1 MNRFSISTPEGT
13 RDLLFSSCRA
23 LRQTEDSIRRSL
35 EKSGYSEIITPIVE
49 YFDVFA
55 QANPALDQ
63 EEMLKIIDRSGRIC
77 VARPDNTTPIARIAA
92 TRLDDA
98 ALPVRLYYSQKVF
111 RSVTG
116 DHGHKGE
123 FLQIGAEL
131 IGADGLTA
139 DKDILSAAFAALE
152 STGADTFR
160 IELGHAEI
168 YKALV
173 EELGADEESA
183 ERIRRLI
190 ENKSFAA
197 LGDALAPFGN
207 RPAAKALGAMPQL
220 FGGMEVLDEVE
231 TLTGNMRVMGAVAYL
246 RRLYQALEEAGYGE
260 RVMVDLGLVHEMDY
274 YTGVMFRGYTGG
286 AGAAILSGGRYN
298 ALCARFGKDLPAGGF
313 GIDVE
318 TLSDTITG
326 AQRSDAAARRS
337 TVRLALT
344 KGRLEKKTLELLK
357 NACFDI
363 SELESGTRKLIFTL
377 PGTNIEIVLA
387 KAADVI
393 TYVEHGVCD
402 MGVVGKDTIME
413 KGGSFYEMVDL
424 GFGKCRFALAAKK
437 GKGFYGRYKTPVIAT
452 KYPAVTKAF
461 FNKKNMDVETIKIE
475 GSVELAPLLEL
486 ADAIVDIVETGTTLK
501 ENGLEVIEDV
511 AEVSARVI
519 VNLASAKMK
528 KTAIQKL
535 ISELEASNSMT
546 GEKKNVP

>member
-1 MNRFSISTPEGT
+1 MNRFRISTPEGT

-23 LRQTEDSIRRSL
+23 LRQTENAVREAL
-35 EKSGYSEIITPIVE
+35 EERGYSEIITPAVE

-55 QANPALDQ
+55 QANPELDQ
-63 EEMLKIIDRSGRIC
+63 DQMLKIIDKSGRIC

-111 RSVTG
+111 RSVSG

-123 FLQIGAEL
+123 FPQVGAEL
-131 IGADGLTA
+131 IGADGLAA
-139 DKDILSAAFAALE
+139 DKDILSAAFAAL
-152 STGADTFR
+152 SRTGADNFR

-168 YKALV
+168 YKALI
-173 EELGADEESA
+173 EELGADAASSEA
-183 ERIRRLI
+183 IRRLI

-197 LGDALAPFGN
+197 LGDALQPFGSK
-207 RPAAKALGAMPQL
+207 PAAKALSAMPQL
-220 FGGMEVLDEVE
+220 FGGIEVLDEVE
-231 TLTGNMRVMGAVAYL
+231 TLTGNVRVLGAIAYL
-246 RRLYQALEEAGYGE
+246 RRLYQALDEAGYGD
-260 RVMVDLGLVHEMDY
+260 RIMIDLGLVHEMDY
-274 YTGVMFRGYTGG
+274 YTGIMFRGYIGG
-286 AGAAILSGGRYN
+286 AGAAILAGGRYN
-298 ALCARFGKDLPAGGF
+298 ALCAKFGRDLPAGGF

-318 TLSDTITG
+318 SVAESLQG
-326 AQRSDAAARRS
+326 ASRPEVATRRD
-337 TVRLALT
+337 TVRIALT
-344 KGRLEKKTLELLK
+344 KGRLEKKTLALLK
-357 NACFDI
+357 DAGYDI
-363 SELESGTRKLIFTL
+363 SELEAGTRKLIFTL
-377 PGTNIEIVLA
+377 PDSGVEIVLS

-424 GFGKCRFALAAKK
+424 GFGRCRFALATKK
-437 GKGFYGRYKTPVIAT
+437 GKDVYGGYKTPVIAT

-461 FNKKNMDVETIKIE
+461 FNRKNMDVETIKIE

-511 AEVSARVI
+511 APISARVI

-528 KTAIQKL
+528 KTAIQKV
-535 ISELEASNSMT
+535 IAELEK
-546 GEKKNVP
+546 GLEK

>member
-1 MNRFSISTPEGT
+1 MNRFRISTPEGT
-13 RDLLFSSCRA
+13 RDLLFYSRRA
-23 LRQTEDSIRRSL
+23 LRQTENAVRDAL
-35 EKSGYSEIITPIVE
+35 EERGYSEVITPAVE

-55 QANPALDQ
+55 QANPELDQ
-63 EEMLKIIDRSGRIC
+63 DQMLKIIDKSGRIC

-111 RSVTG
+111 RSVSG

-123 FLQIGAEL
+123 FLQVGAEL
-131 IGADGLTA
+131 IGADGLAA
-139 DKDILSAAFAALE
+139 DKDILSAAFAAL
-152 STGADTFR
+152 SRTGADNFR

-168 YKALV
+168 YKALI
-173 EELGADEESA
+173 EELGADAASSEA
-183 ERIRRLI
+183 IRRLI

-197 LGDALAPFGN
+197 LGDALQPFGSK
-207 RPAAKALGAMPQL
+207 PAAKALSAMPQL
-220 FGGMEVLDEVE
+220 FGGIEVLDEVE
-231 TLTGNMRVMGAVAYL
+231 TLTGNVRVLGAIAYL
-246 RRLYQALEEAGYGE
+246 RRLYQALDEAGYGD
-260 RVMVDLGLVHEMDY
+260 RIMIDLGLVHEMDY
-274 YTGVMFRGYTGG
+274 YTGIMFRGYIGG
-286 AGAAILSGGRYN
+286 AGAAILAGGRYN
-298 ALCARFGKDLPAGGF
+298 ALCAKFGRDLPAGGF

-318 TLSDTITG
+318 SVAESLQG
-326 AQRSDAAARRS
+326 ASRPEVATRRD
-337 TVRLALT
+337 TVRIALT
-344 KGRLEKKTLELLK
+344 KGRLEKKTLALLK
-357 NACFDI
+357 DAGYDI
-363 SELESGTRKLIFTL
+363 SELEAGTRKLIFTL
-377 PGTNIEIVLA
+377 PDSGVEIVLS

-424 GFGKCRFALAAKK
+424 GFGRCRFALATKK
-437 GKGFYGRYKTPVIAT
+437 GKDVYGGYKTPVIAT

-461 FNKKNMDVETIKIE
+461 FNRKNMDVETIKIE

-511 AEVSARVI
+511 APISARVI

-528 KTAIQKL
+528 KTAIQKV
-535 ISELEASNSMT
+535 IAELEK
-546 GEKKNVP
+546 GLEK

>member
-1 MNRFSISTPEGT
+1 MNRFRISTPEGT

-23 LRQTEDSIRRSL
+23 LRQTENAVRDAL
-35 EKSGYSEIITPIVE
+35 EERGYSEIITPAVE
-49 YFDVFA
+49 YYDVFA
-55 QANPALDQ
+55 QANPELDQ
-63 EEMLKIIDRSGRIC
+63 DQMLKIIDKSGRIC

-111 RSVTG
+111 RSVSG

-123 FLQIGAEL
+123 FLQVGAEL
-131 IGADGLTA
+131 IGADGLAA
-139 DKDILSAAFAALE
+139 DKDILSAAFAAL
-152 STGADTFR
+152 SKTGADNFR

-168 YKALV
+168 YKALI
-173 EELGADEESA
+173 EELGADAASSEA
-183 ERIRRLI
+183 IRRLI

-197 LGDALAPFGN
+197 LGDALQPFGS
-207 RPAAKALGAMPQL
+207 RPAAKALSAMPQL
-220 FGGMEVLDEVE
+220 FGGIEVLDEVE
-231 TLTGNMRVMGAVAYL
+231 TLTGNVRVLGAIAYL
-246 RRLYQALEEAGYGE
+246 RRLYQALDEAGYGD
-260 RVMVDLGLVHEMDY
+260 RIMIDLGLVHEMDY
-274 YTGVMFRGYTGG
+274 YTGIMFRGYIGG
-286 AGAAILSGGRYN
+286 AGAAILAGGRYN
-298 ALCARFGKDLPAGGF
+298 ALCAKFGRDLPAGGF

-318 TLSDTITG
+318 SVAESLQG
-326 AQRSDAAARRS
+326 ASRPEVATCRD
-337 TVRLALT
+337 TVRIALT
-344 KGRLEKKTLELLK
+344 KGRLEKKTLALLK
-357 NACFDI
+357 DAGYDI
-363 SELESGTRKLIFTL
+363 SELEAGTRKLIFTL
-377 PGTNIEIVLA
+377 PDSGVEIVLS

-424 GFGKCRFALAAKK
+424 GFGRCRFALATKK
-437 GKGFYGRYKTPVIAT
+437 GKDVYGGYKTPVIAT

-461 FNKKNMDVETIKIE
+461 FNRKNMDVETIKIE

-511 AEVSARVI
+511 APISARVI

-528 KTAIQKL
+528 KAAIQKV
-535 ISELEASNSMT
+535 IAELEK
-546 GEKKNVP
+546 GLEK

>member
-1 MNRFSISTPEGT
+1 MNRFRISTPEGT
-13 RDLLFSSCRA
+13 RDLLFASCRV
-23 LRQTEDSIRRSL
+23 LRQTERAVRTAL
-35 EKSGYSEIITPIVE
+35 EGCGYSEIITPAVE

-55 QANPALDQ
+55 QANPELDQ
-63 EEMLKIIDRSGRIC
+63 ENMLKIIDRSGRIC
-77 VARPDNTTPIARIAA
+77 VARPDNTTPIARVAA

-111 RSVTG
+111 RSVVG
-116 DHGHKGE
+116 GHGHKGE
-123 FLQIGAEL
+123 FLQVGAEL
-131 IGADGLTA
+131 IGADGLAA
-139 DKDILSAAFAALE
+139 DQDILSAAFGAL
-152 STGADTFR
+152 TGTGVDNFR

-168 YKALV
+168 YKALI
-173 EELGADEESA
+173 EELGVDVQTAES
-183 ERIRRLI
+183 IRRLI

-197 LGDALAPFGN
+197 LGDALAPYGE

-220 FGGMEVLDEVE
+220 FGGVEVLDQVE
-231 TLTGNMRVMGAVAYL
+231 ALTGNVRVLGAVSYL
-246 RRLYQALEEAGYGE
+246 RRLYQALDAAGYGS
-260 RVMVDLGLVHEMDY
+260 RIMIDLGLVHEMDY
-274 YTGVMFRGYTGG
+274 YTGVMFRGYIGG

-298 ALCARFGKDLPAGGF
+298 ALCAKFGKDLPAGGF

-318 TLSDTITG
+318 RIADSLQG
-326 AQRSDAAARRS
+326 AARPEAATRRD
-337 TVRLALT
+337 TVRIALT
-344 KGRLEKKTLELLK
+344 KGRLEKKTLSLLK
-357 NACFDI
+357 AAGYDI
-363 SELESGTRKLIFTL
+363 SELEAGSRKLIFTL
-377 PGTNIEIVLA
+377 PDAGVEIVLA

-424 GFGKCRFALAAKK
+424 GFGKCRFALATKK
-437 GKGFYGRYKTPVIAT
+437 GKDVYGGYKTPVIAT

-511 AEVSARVI
+511 APISARVI

-528 KTAIQKL
+528 KAAIQQV
-535 ISELEASNSMT
+535 ISDLES
-546 GEKKNVP
+546 GLEG

>member
-23 LRQTEDSIRRSL
+23 LRQTENAIRGAL
-35 EKSGYSEIITPIVE
+35 EARGFSEIITPAVE
-49 YFDVFA
+49 YFDVFRT
-55 QANPALDQ
+55 ANPELDQ
-63 EEMLKIIDRSGRIC
+63 ENMLKIIDRSGRIC

-131 IGADGLTA
+131 IGADGLSA
-139 DKDILSAAFAALE
+139 DLDILLAAFDALE
-152 STGADTFR
+152 KTGADSFR

-168 YKALV
+168 YKALI
-173 EELGADEESA
+173 EELGVDDMAA
-183 ERIRRLI
+183 EQIRRLI

-197 LGDALAPFGN
+197 LGDALAPYSD
-207 RPAAKALGAMPQL
+207 RAASRALGAMPQL

-231 TLTGNMRVMGAVAYL
+231 QLTQNVRVLGAVSYL
-246 RRLYQALEEAGYGE
+246 RRLYRALDEKGYGA
-260 RVMVDLGLVHEMDY
+260 RVMIDLGLVHEMDY
-274 YTGVMFRGYTGG
+274 YTGIMFRGYIGG

-298 ALCARFGKDLPAGGF
+298 ALCAKFGRDLPAGGF

-318 TLSDTITG
+318 RVAESLTG
-326 AQRSDAAARRS
+326 AQRPEAATRRG
-337 TVRLALT
+337 TVRIALT
-344 KGRLEKKTLELLK
+344 KGRLEKKTLALLQK
-357 NACFDI
+357 SGYDI
-363 SELESGTRKLIFTL
+363 SELEAGSRKLIFTL
-377 PGTNIEIVLA
+377 PDTQIEIVLA

-424 GFGKCRFALAAKK
+424 GFGKCRFAVATKK
-437 GKGFYGRYKTPVIAT
+437 GKDVYGGYKTPVIAT

-486 ADAIVDIVETGTTLK
+486 ADAIVDIVETGSTLR

-511 AEVSARVI
+511 APISARVI

-528 KTAIQKL
+528 KAAIQKV
-535 ISELEASNSMT
+535 ISELES
-546 GEKKNVP
+546 GLEG

>member
-1 MNRFSISTPEGT
+1 MNRFRISTPEGT

-23 LRQTEDSIRRSL
+23 LRQTENAVREAL
-35 EKSGYSEIITPIVE
+35 EERGYSEIITPAVE

-55 QANPALDQ
+55 QANPELDQ
-63 EEMLKIIDRSGRIC
+63 DQMLKIIDKSGRIC

-111 RSVTG
+111 RSVSG

-123 FLQIGAEL
+123 FLQVGAEL
-131 IGADGLTA
+131 IGADALAA
-139 DKDILSAAFAALE
+139 DKDILSAAFAAL
-152 STGADTFR
+152 SRTGADNFR

-168 YKALV
+168 YKALI
-173 EELGADEESA
+173 EELGADAASSEA
-183 ERIRRLI
+183 IRRLI

-197 LGDALAPFGN
+197 LGDALQPFGSK
-207 RPAAKALGAMPQL
+207 PAAKALSAMPQL
-220 FGGMEVLDEVE
+220 FGGIEVLDEVE
-231 TLTGNMRVMGAVAYL
+231 TLTGNVRVLGAIAYL
-246 RRLYQALEEAGYGE
+246 RRLYQALDEAGYGD
-260 RVMVDLGLVHEMDY
+260 RIMIDLGLVHEMDY
-274 YTGVMFRGYTGG
+274 YTGIMFRGYIGG
-286 AGAAILSGGRYN
+286 AGAAILAGGRYN
-298 ALCARFGKDLPAGGF
+298 ALCAKFGRDLPAGGF

-318 TLSDTITG
+318 SVAESLQG
-326 AQRSDAAARRS
+326 ASRPEVATRRD
-337 TVRLALT
+337 TVRIALT
-344 KGRLEKKTLELLK
+344 KGRLEKKTLALLK
-357 NACFDI
+357 DAGYDI
-363 SELESGTRKLIFTL
+363 SELEAGTRKLIFTL
-377 PGTNIEIVLA
+377 PDSGVEIVLS

-424 GFGKCRFALAAKK
+424 GFGRCRFALATKK
-437 GKGFYGRYKTPVIAT
+437 GKDVYGGYKTPVIAT

-461 FNKKNMDVETIKIE
+461 FNRKNMDVETIKIE

-511 AEVSARVI
+511 APISARVI

-528 KTAIQKL
+528 KTAIQKV
-535 ISELEASNSMT
+535 IAELEK
-546 GEKKNVP
+546 GLEK

>member
-1 MNRFSISTPEGT
+1 MNRFRISTPEGT

-23 LRQTEDSIRRSL
+23 LRQTENAVREAL
-35 EKSGYSEIITPIVE
+35 EERGYSEIITPAVE

-55 QANPALDQ
+55 QANPELDQ
-63 EEMLKIIDRSGRIC
+63 DQMLKIIDKSGRIC

-111 RSVTG
+111 RSVSG

-123 FLQIGAEL
+123 FLQVGAEL
-131 IGADGLTA
+131 IGADGLAA
-139 DKDILSAAFAALE
+139 DKDILSAAFAAL
-152 STGADTFR
+152 SRTGADNFR

-168 YKALV
+168 YKALI
-173 EELGADEESA
+173 EELGADAASSEA
-183 ERIRRLI
+183 IRRLI

-197 LGDALAPFGN
+197 LGDALQPFGSK
-207 RPAAKALGAMPQL
+207 PAAKALSAMPQL
-220 FGGMEVLDEVE
+220 FGGIEVLDEVE
-231 TLTGNMRVMGAVAYL
+231 TLTGNVRVLGAIAYL
-246 RRLYQALEEAGYGE
+246 RRLYQALDEAGYGD
-260 RVMVDLGLVHEMDY
+260 RIMIDLGLVHEMDY
-274 YTGVMFRGYTGG
+274 YTGIMFRGYIGG
-286 AGAAILSGGRYN
+286 AGAAILAGGRYN
-298 ALCARFGKDLPAGGF
+298 ALCAKFGRDLPAGGF

-318 TLSDTITG
+318 SVAESLQG
-326 AQRSDAAARRS
+326 ASRPEVATRRD
-337 TVRLALT
+337 TVRIALT
-344 KGRLEKKTLELLK
+344 KGRLEKKTLALLK
-357 NACFDI
+357 DAGYDI
-363 SELESGTRKLIFTL
+363 SELEAGTRKLIFTL
-377 PGTNIEIVLA
+377 PDSGVEIVLS

-424 GFGKCRFALAAKK
+424 GFGRCRFALATKK
-437 GKGFYGRYKTPVIAT
+437 GKDVYGGYKTPVIAT

-461 FNKKNMDVETIKIE
+461 FNRKNMDVETIKIE

-511 AEVSARVI
+511 APISARVI
-519 VNLASAKMK
+519 VNLASEKMK
-528 KTAIQKL
+528 KTAIQKV
-535 ISELEASNSMT
+535 IAELEK
-546 GEKKNVP
+546 GLEK

>member
-1 MNRFSISTPEGT
+1 MNRFRISTPEGT
-13 RDLLFSSCRA
+13 RDLLFASCRA
-23 LRQTEDSIRRSL
+23 LRQTENALRTAL
-35 EKSGYSEIITPIVE
+35 EERGYSEIITPSVE

-55 QANPALDQ
+55 QANPELDQ
-63 EEMLKIIDRSGRIC
+63 ENMLKIIDRSGRIC

-111 RSVTG
+111 RSVVG
-116 DHGHKGE
+116 GHGHKGE
-123 FLQIGAEL
+123 FLQVGAEL
-131 IGADGLTA
+131 IGADGLEA
-139 DKDILSAAFAALE
+139 DKDILSAAFGALTG
-152 STGADTFR
+152 TGADNFR

-168 YKALV
+168 YKALI
-173 EELGADEESA
+173 EELGVDDKTAESV
-183 ERIRRLI
+183 RRLI

-197 LGDALAPFGN
+197 LGDALAPYGD
-207 RPAAKALGAMPQL
+207 RPAARALRAMPQL

-231 TLTGNMRVMGAVAYL
+231 GLTGNVRVLGAVSYL
-246 RRLYQALEEAGYGE
+246 RRLYKALDEAGYGS
-260 RVMVDLGLVHEMDY
+260 RIMIDLGLVHEMDY
-274 YTGVMFRGYTGG
+274 YTGVMFRGYIGG

-298 ALCARFGKDLPAGGF
+298 ALCAKFGKDMPAGGF

-318 TLSDTITG
+318 SVAESLQG
-326 AQRSDAAARRS
+326 AARPEAATRRD
-337 TVRLALT
+337 TVRIALT
-344 KGRLEKKTLELLK
+344 KGRLEKKTLALLK
-357 NACFDI
+357 AAGYDI
-363 SELESGTRKLIFTL
+363 SELETGSRKLIFAL
-377 PGTNIEIVLA
+377 PDSGVEIVLA

-424 GFGKCRFALAAKK
+424 GFGKCRFALATKK
-437 GKGFYGRYKTPVIAT
+437 GKDVYGGYKTPVIAT

-461 FNKKNMDVETIKIE
+461 FNRKNMDVETIKIE

-511 AEVSARVI
+511 APISARVI

-528 KTAIQKL
+528 KAAIQKV
-535 ISELEASNSMT
+535 IAALES
-546 GEKKNVP
+546 GLEG

>member
-1 MNRFSISTPEGT
+1 MNRFRISTPEGT
-13 RDLLFSSCRA
+13 RDLLFASCRA
-23 LRQTEDSIRRSL
+23 LRQTENALRTAL
-35 EKSGYSEIITPIVE
+35 EDRGYSEIITPSVE

-55 QANPALDQ
+55 QANPELDQ
-63 EEMLKIIDRSGRIC
+63 ENMLKIIDRSGRIC

-92 TRLDDA
+92 TRLDEA

-111 RSVTG
+111 RSVAG
-116 DHGHKGE
+116 GHGHKGE
-123 FLQIGAEL
+123 FLQVGAEL
-131 IGADGLTA
+131 IGADGLEA
-139 DKDILSAAFAALE
+139 DQDILSAAFGALTG
-152 STGADTFR
+152 TGADNFR

-168 YKALV
+168 YKALI
-173 EELGADEESA
+173 EELSVDEAAAES
-183 ERIRRLI
+183 IRRLI

-197 LGDALAPFGN
+197 LGDALAPYGD
-207 RPAAKALGAMPQL
+207 RPSAKALRAMPQL

-231 TLTGNMRVMGAVAYL
+231 ALTGNVRVLGAVSYL
-246 RRLYQALEEAGYGE
+246 RRLYRALDQAGYGS
-260 RVMVDLGLVHEMDY
+260 RIMIDLGLVHEMDY
-274 YTGVMFRGYTGG
+274 YTGVMFRGYIGG

-298 ALCARFGKDLPAGGF
+298 ALCAKFGKDMPAGGF

-318 TLSDTITG
+318 SVAESLQG
-326 AQRSDAAARRS
+326 ARRPEAATRRD
-337 TVRLALT
+337 TVRIALT
-344 KGRLEKKTLELLK
+344 KGRLEKKTLALLK
-357 NACFDI
+357 AAGYDI
-363 SELESGTRKLIFTL
+363 SELEAGSRKLIFTL
-377 PGTNIEIVLA
+377 PDTGVEIVLA

-424 GFGKCRFALAAKK
+424 GFGKCRFALATKK
-437 GKGFYGRYKTPVIAT
+437 GKDVYGGYKTPVIAT

-461 FNKKNMDVETIKIE
+461 FNRKNMDVETIKIE

-511 AEVSARVI
+511 APISARVI

-528 KTAIQKL
+528 KTAIQKV
-535 ISELEASNSMT
+535 ISELES
-546 GEKKNVP
+546 GLEG